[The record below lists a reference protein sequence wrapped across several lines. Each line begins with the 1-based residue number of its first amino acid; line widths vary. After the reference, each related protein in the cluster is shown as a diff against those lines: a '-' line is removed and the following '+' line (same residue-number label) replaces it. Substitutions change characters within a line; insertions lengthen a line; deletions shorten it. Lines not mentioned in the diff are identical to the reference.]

1 MKPAPLLSRSP
12 RIVPFFRVVANLEA
26 VSWAGLLIG
35 MLFKYVPSGQVALGH
50 DLVTL
55 FGRLHGAL
63 VIVYAAAAV
72 ATALRLRWKPVTAAL
87 ALAATVPPF
96 ATVAF
101 DLWAHRAGRYRNR
114 VDDGG
119 RA

>member
-1 MKPAPLLSRSP
+1 MESAPSVSPTP
-12 RIVPFFRVVANLEA
+12 RIVPVFRVVANLEA
-26 VSWAGLLIG
+26 FSWAGLLIG
-35 MLFKYVPSGQVALGH
+35 MLFKYVLTGQGGLGH

-55 FGRLHGAL
+55 FGRLHGGL
-63 VIVYAAAAV
+63 VIVYAGAAV

-101 DLWAHRAGRYRNR
+101 DVWAHRSGHYRFR
-114 VDDGG
+114 RPDEG